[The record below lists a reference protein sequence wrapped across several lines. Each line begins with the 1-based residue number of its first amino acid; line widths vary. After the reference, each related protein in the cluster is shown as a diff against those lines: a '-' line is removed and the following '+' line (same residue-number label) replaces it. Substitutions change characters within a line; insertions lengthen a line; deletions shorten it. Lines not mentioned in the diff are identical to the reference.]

1 MDKDKLEK
9 LKSNFE
15 KAEILA
21 WKRKQKKMQ
30 ELIDGKLEDIQS
42 KILVSFDSNSN
53 SILDLFLARQP
64 ILDEISDIRTEM
76 VSTCIHP
83 EEMLIEQDND
93 VILCKFCN
101 KQLKII

>member
-42 KILVSFDSNSN
+42 KIL
-53 SILDLFLARQP
+53 DLFLARQP
-64 ILDEISDIRTEM
+64 ILDEITDIRTEM